1 MPWRGASYRGEFPS
15 LGWAVSDWITDN
27 LLVPD
32 GPHAGEP
39 LVLTDEQLGILVR
52 FYRIHPKTGVR
63 HYRRGALVRPK
74 GWGKS
79 PFLAAVCLAEA
90 CGPVRFSHWD
100 EDGEPVGR
108 QVHSPWIQI
117 AAVSEDQTD
126 NTYKAL
132 LGMLGATD
140 PESEPAPIVARYGLD
155 VGITRVNIPHGLTI
169 EPVTASSGTREGQ
182 RPTFVVLDETHLW
195 LPSNHGPELA
205 ATLRRNVA
213 KNTDGGFSF
222 ESTNAW
228 VPGQESVAEKTAMAG
243 AAGSPGVLFDHRKNP
258 HRVPLTNKRELRKGL
273 VYVYGDSGSGKGG
286 WVDINRLMADIDD
299 PDTTEDD
306 AYRFY
311 LNDETVRS
319 DAWVDPKIWRLQAT
333 DVRPVAGEAIT
344 AGFVGLAYQGAALVG
359 CRVDTGDIFT
369 IGTWETAGSEMVSRS
384 EVNAAVKTMMLGY
397 TVRRFYVDPREWGD
411 SLDAWIL
418 AWGESVV
425 SWATHRPLAM
435 GTAVDRFRT
444 AVGAHRLFHG
454 DNPVLNRHIERARRK
469 TTTSGTLIVAR
480 TDAPTDQITAA
491 KAAVLAYEACADVRA
506 LPPEHAP
513 AGAPAPTT
521 EARSIYDRVPLNI

>member
-1 MPWRGASYRGEFPS
+1 MPWRGPSYRGEFPS

-52 FYRIHPKTGVR
+52 FYRIHPKTGAR

-79 PFLAAVCLAEA
+79 PFLAAIALAEA

-100 EDGEPVGR
+100 DDGEPVGR
-108 QVHSPWIQI
+108 QVHSPWVQI

-126 NTYKAL
+126 NTYKAI

-140 PESEPAPIVARYGLD
+140 PDSEPAPIVVRYGLD
-155 VGITRVNIPHGLTI
+155 VGITRINIPHGLVI

-182 RPTFVVLDETHLW
+182 RVTFAVLDETHLW
-195 LPSNHGPELA
+195 TPSNHGVELA
-205 ATLRRNVA
+205 AVLRRNVA
-213 KNTDGGFSF
+213 KMGGLTF

-228 VPGQESVAEKTAMAG
+228 VPGQESVAEKTSVAG
-243 AAGSPGVLFDHRKNP
+243 VSGSPGILWDHRKNP
-258 HRVPLTNKRELRKGL
+258 NRVSLTNKRELRKGL
-273 VYVYGDSGSGKGG
+273 TYVYGDSGTGKGG
-286 WVDINRLMADIDD
+286 WVDINRLMADIED

-319 DAWVDPKIWRLQAT
+319 DAWVDPKVWKAQARAVKPT
-333 DVRPVAGEAIT
+333 SGEAIT

-359 CRVDTGDIFT
+359 CRVETGEIFT
-369 IGTWETAGSEMVSRS
+369 IRTWETSGNDMVSRS
-384 EVNAAVKTMMLGY
+384 EVTAEVDGIMSRFI
-397 TVRRFYVDPREWGD
+397 VRRFYVDPREWGD
-411 SLDAWIL
+411 SFDSWAL
-418 AWGESVV
+418 AYGENVV
-425 SWATHRPLAM
+425 AWATHRPVAM
-435 GTAVDRFRT
+435 GAAVDRLRT
-444 AVGAHRLFHG
+444 AVGHGRLFH
-454 DNPVLNRHIERARRK
+454 DDDPVLTRHVERARRK

-480 TDAPTDQITAA
+480 TDAPLDQITAA
-491 KAAVLAYEACADVRA
+491 KAAILAYEARADVMA
-506 LPPEHAP
+506 LPPDYAP
-513 AGAPAPTT
+513 AGAPAPAA
-521 EARSIYDRVPLNI
+521 EDRSIYARVPLNL